1 MDRRRMGA
9 VWGIASTWAAAAG
22 ADVAPRALARVARTQ
37 ESRCASP
44 VCQHV
49 TEDTEPSAAVGAS
62 DEPPPFSLALGVGAA
77 WLRHRVQ
84 DPIIVNIPTL
94 PEDFP
99 SSSATDGGV
108 DGPPGSDGAPI
119 DDGVWLGPLSET
131 TYRDEKVAAYP
142 TLSLTLDLQQP
153 LVALGSVNLRLAERF
168 SVSAAPRVPGED
180 LSMLGGFADI
190 VLGARASGFPVQAGV
205 GPTLGVID
213 VRGIDFGWGESV
225 LVGVVGIV
233 RVEVPGVPG
242 TLDAVVRGTRLL
254 ASSPEAGSY
263 RDAQLAY
270 TFPL

>member
-9 VWGIASTWAAAAG
+9 VWAIASAWATAAG
-22 ADVAPRALARVARTQ
+22 AEVAPRALARVARTQ

-44 VCQHV
+44 VCQNV
-49 TEDTEPSAAVGAS
+49 TEDAEPSAAAES
-62 DEPPPFSLALGVGAA
+62 RDEPPPFSLALGVGAA
-77 WLRHRVQ
+77 WLRSRVP
-84 DPIIVNIPTL
+84 DPIIATIPTF
-94 PEDFP
+94 PEDYP
-99 SSSATDGGV
+99 GDSATDGGV
-108 DGPPGSDGAPI
+108 DGPPGSEGAPI

-131 TYRDEKVAAYP
+131 TYHDEKVAAYP

-153 LVALGSVNLRLAERF
+153 LVALGAVNLRLAERF
-168 SVSAAPRVPGED
+168 SVIAAPRVPGED

-190 VLGARASGFPVQAGV
+190 VLGARVSGFPVQAGV
-205 GPTLGVID
+205 GPALGVID
-213 VRGIDFGWGESV
+213 VRADHFGWGESV

-254 ASSPEAGSY
+254 AASPEAGSY
-263 RDAQLAY
+263 RDTQLAY

>member
-9 VWGIASTWAAAAG
+9 VWAIASAWAGTAG
-22 ADVAPRALARVARTQ
+22 ADIAPRALARVARTP

-44 VCQHV
+44 VCQNV
-49 TEDTEPSAAVGAS
+49 TEDTEPRTAAVSG

-77 WLRHRVQ
+77 WLRTQVQ
-84 DPIIVNIPTL
+84 VPQVITQT
-94 PEDFP
+94 FP
-99 SSSATDGGV
+99 SGDPGGSGNDIGV
-108 DGPPGSDGAPI
+108 DGPPGSSGVPI
-119 DDGVWLGPLSET
+119 DDGVALGPPSDPS
-131 TYRDEKVAAYP
+131 YRDEKVAAYP

-153 LVALGSVNLRLAERF
+153 LIALGALNLRLAERF
-168 SVSAAPRVPGED
+168 SVAAAPRVPGED

-190 VLGARASGFPVQAGV
+190 VLGAHAGGFPVQAGV

-213 VRGIDFGWGESV
+213 VRAKHFGWGESV
-225 LVGVVGIV
+225 LVGIMGIV
-233 RVEVPGVPG
+233 RVAVPGVPG

-254 ASSPEAGSY
+254 AASPETGSY